1 MRTLLLLRHAKS
13 SWGDASLPDIA
24 RPLNERGRRAAPLI
38 GGEMRRRGTMP
49 DLVLSSPATRTRETL
64 ELVRITAKLD
74 SPVRF
79 DERIY
84 EASVDDLLRV
94 IADAEDEHASILV
107 VGHNPGLE
115 NLLTHFT
122 SEVHPMPTAALA
134 ALTLD
139 VASWSDVQN
148 TTARLDWFVKPRDLD
163 SRAPED

>member
-38 GGEMRRRGTMP
+38 GGEMRRRGAAP

-64 ELVRITAKLD
+64 ELVRVAAKLD
-74 SPVRF
+74 AFVRL

-84 EASVDDLLRV
+84 EASVDDLLQV
-94 IADAEDEHASILV
+94 IADAEDEYASVLV

-134 ALTLD
+134 ALALD
-139 VASWSDVQN
+139 AASWRDARGAV
-148 TTARLDWFVKPRDLD
+148 ARLDWFVKPRDLD
-163 SRAPED
+163 GSAPED